1 MSDLPAGGRSAAAI
15 LERAHALAPRL
26 VELRRAVHAR
36 PEIGF
41 HESATAAL
49 VEAALRELG
58 ARVLTGVGGTGVVG
72 EFGPE
77 SGLAIVLRADMDA
90 LPLREESGAPYAS
103 LVEGMMHAC
112 GHDAHVACL
121 LGAAMLAA
129 EDTAAEDTAAGPG
142 GGAPRKGAPRLRF
155 LFQPAEETVDEA
167 GKTGAQRMI
176 EDGALEGV
184 AGAISLHVDGSI
196 PAGKIGVE
204 SGYVSGAEDSFHALI
219 RGRGGHGAHPDE
231 TIDPVWIGS
240 QVLAALYALPSR
252 KVDPLSPCVL
262 SIGRV
267 QAGEAHN
274 VIPAVFLI
282 EGTIRAVD
290 EKTRSILESELERCL
305 GIARLMGG
313 DFELGILRGCPP
325 MRNDER
331 VAALVGGLVD
341 EMLGPDARSELRRSL
356 GAEDFAFVTELVPG
370 MQFRLGAMPKDGRP
384 RLLHSPDFDLD
395 EDALPL
401 GAALLYAAALRMA
414 ESLYHD
420 APRPPTSTS

>member
-1 MSDLPAGGRSAAAI
+1 MSELPAAGRDAAAI
-15 LERAHALAPRL
+15 LSRARALAPRL
-26 VELRRAVHAR
+26 SELRRAVHAR

-41 HESATAAL
+41 HEKATAAL

-58 ARVLTGVGGTGVVG
+58 ARVRTGVGGTGVVG
-72 EFGPE
+72 EFGGE
-77 SGLAIVLRADMDA
+77 SGPAIALRADMDA

-129 EDTAAEDTAAGPG
+129 EDTAAEDTAAEDTAAEDTAAG
-142 GGAPRKGAPRLRF
+142 RRAPRLRF
-155 LFQPAEETVDEA
+155 LFQPAEETVDDE

-176 EDGALEGV
+176 EDGALDEV
-184 AGAISLHVDGSI
+184 VGAIALHMDGSI

-204 SGYVSGAEDSFHALI
+204 SGYVSGAEDAFHALI

-274 VIPAVFLI
+274 VIPATFLV
-282 EGTIRAVD
+282 EGTIRAAD
-290 EKTRSILESELERCL
+290 ERTRSILESELEHCL

-313 DFELGILRGCPP
+313 DFELRILRGCPP

-341 EMLGPDARSELRRSL
+341 EMLGPGSLAAPRRVL
-356 GAEDFAFVTELVPG
+356 TAEDFAFMTGLVPG
-370 MQFRLGAMPKDGRP
+370 MQFRLGAMPQDGRP

-395 EDALPL
+395 EESLPI
-401 GAALLYAAALRMA
+401 GAALLYASALRMA
-414 ESLYHD
+414 ERL
-420 APRPPTSTS
+420 